1 MGNSDLPDPPAS
13 LSARPLLAT
22 RADMALFAGR
32 GWELK
37 ELERALAQRF
47 SVLVV
52 GERGAGRTSL
62 LRALMFHWSPSTAT
76 ATDPWLVYVR
86 AAGLTDPEQVLD
98 KVLEVYDRI
107 EEVDVDSTP
116 GVRSLGSASALVALA
131 QRQQAHPMVVL
142 LDDVDP
148 LVGNALF
155 GVLRD
160 ELWETRTT
168 WVVTATPEGATTI
181 LTPPADAFFEV
192 ILRVQPLSSP
202 EAIDLLKRR
211 VPKADPSRLAAIAR
225 DGGQPREVIERAR
238 QVDWDSP
245 VADEV
250 LNAIRRGRDFALS
263 LLGRPAAMLAAEMQD
278 LGPVSA
284 SDEVLQQR
292 MGWTRPRALQVLTE
306 LEAAGLATS
315 ASPPRVGPG
324 RPKKIYRL
332 LTPYEWAATHG
343 RGKAS

>member
-1 MGNSDLPDPPAS
+1 MGNSHLPDPPAS

-32 GWELK
+32 GRELK
-37 ELERALAQRF
+37 EFERALAQRF
-47 SVLVV
+47 NVLVV
-52 GERGAGRTSL
+52 CERGAGRTSL
-62 LRALMFHWSPSTAT
+62 LRALMYHWSPSTAP
-76 ATDPWLVYVR
+76 DPWLVYVR
-86 AAGLTDPEQVLD
+86 AAGLTDPEQVLE
-98 KVLEVYDRI
+98 KVLEAYDRI

-131 QRQQAHPMVVL
+131 QRQQAHPIVVL

-148 LVGNALF
+148 VVGNALF

-181 LTPPADAFFEV
+181 LAPPADAFFEV
-192 ILRVQPLSSP
+192 ILRIQPLSSP

-211 VPKADPSRLAAIAR
+211 LPKADPSRLAAIAR
-225 DGGQPREVIERAR
+225 EGGRPREIIERAR

-245 VADEV
+245 VADEA
-250 LNAIRRGRDFALS
+250 LNTVRRGWEYALS
-263 LLGRPAAMLAAEMQD
+263 RLGRPATMLAAEMQD

-292 MGWTRPRALQVLTE
+292 MGWTRPRALQVLSE

-315 ASPPRVGPG
+315 ASPPRTGPG

-343 RGKAS
+343 HGKAS